1 MADRD
6 FRIDLLMRAHF
17 EQAQK
22 ALEDADRKL
31 SGIGKTLDK
40 VNARGITVGTA
51 LRGVGV
57 AATAAATAAV
67 AVLGLYISKTI
78 EAEKVQAQ
86 LGARIKDT
94 GGVAGRTLDQLNEQ
108 ASKLQNVTVFDD
120 EAIGNAQALLLTFT
134 QIRGVNFDRTIE
146 AATNLATVMDT
157 DVTDAAKI
165 LGKALSEPEKGL
177 GALRKA
183 GVTFTDA
190 QTEQI
195 SKMMEAGKIAEA
207 QAVILDKLQ
216 STMGSAASAARDT
229 LGGALQALK
238 GYFDNLLE
246 GKSGDAGIV
255 GTRNAVE
262 DLIRTLNDPATK
274 QGFDNM
280 ISGIVSAIG
289 YLTRFA
295 TTTANVTKFIGEEIA
310 ARVNG
315 PSIDDTVRI
324 EDRIR
329 RLQKTITE
337 VQKFRDQ
344 GLLFNSTFFEKAS
357 ELVPSD
363 FLKSPAA
370 VIARLQGELSKEQN
384 KLQIGVELNDSSVSK
399 AAKIAADAAAPLSN
413 PAPEGEGIAKPTKT
427 KPSGDPD
434 ADIKKRID
442 SLREESALLGQVKDG
457 EDKASEAA
465 KARYDT
471 TEGEFK
477 NKSPQLK
484 AELIAAA
491 EALDAKNADIEA
503 EKKRKQAIEDTKKA
517 YAEMVDG
524 LRTPAEVAVDEAIAK
539 LKTLNEA
546 MKDGIATKAEYDQ
559 AQLRIAA
566 GVVGD
571 QPTFQGLAPEV
582 GGPYGELG
590 KLDEAAAAEE
600 KWYQDS
606 LQRLEAYRAQK
617 DASQQAADAE
627 EETVEAAHQQ
637 RMRKIEEARQQAN
650 LAIMSNFFGQIAEL
664 QHSHNSK
671 AAAVGKAAA
680 IAQAIINTYQAATEA
695 YKAMAGIYAIGPVLG
710 AAAAAAA
717 IAAGMANVAAIRA
730 QPTGYAEGGY
740 TGPGGKYQPA
750 GIVHKG
756 EGVLTQEEIAA
767 LGGPSGFFDLQRA
780 IADGTLRERIYGW
793 AGYADGGLV
802 GARGPV
808 SATDWSAMDRN
819 RAAAMGGGQGG
830 KLSVYALFSEDEL
843 AQRLANH
850 PVMEKRIV
858 AVAGENGAAIRSEW

>member
-17 EQAQK
+17 EQAQAALDK
-22 ALEDADRKL
+22 AGRSFDQLGRT
-31 SGIGKTLDK
+31 IDK
-40 VNARGITVGTA
+40 VNARGLSTSTA

-86 LGARIKDT
+86 LQARIHDT
-94 GGVAGRTLDQLNEQ
+94 GGVAGRTLKDLNDQ
-108 ASKLQNVTVFDD
+108 AAKLQGVTVFDD
-120 EAIGNAQALLLTFT
+120 EAIGNAQAMLLTFT

-146 AATNLATVMDT
+146 AATNLATVMGT

-165 LGKALSEPEKGL
+165 LGKALSEPEQGL

-183 GVTFTDA
+183 GITFTDA

-195 SKMMEAGKIAEA
+195 KKMMEAGKIAEA
-207 QAVILDKLQ
+207 QTVILDKLQ
-216 STMGSAASAARDT
+216 GTMGTAAAAARDT

-289 YLTRFA
+289 HLVQFA
-295 TTTANVTKFIGEEIA
+295 STVANVTKFVGEEVA
-310 ARVNG
+310 ARVHG

-324 EDRIR
+324 EQRIE
-329 RLQKTITE
+329 RLQQTIAA
-337 VQKFRDQ
+337 VKKG
-344 GLLFNSTFFEKAS
+344 GLNILDAK

-363 FLKSPAA
+363 FLKSPAV
-370 VIARLQGELSKEQN
+370 VIARLQGELDKEQN
-384 KLQIGVELNDSSVSK
+384 KLHIGVELRDNAV
-399 AAKIAADAAAPLSN
+399 AQAKQIAAAATAPLAN

-427 KPSGDPD
+427 KSSSDPD
-434 ADIKKRID
+434 ADIKRRIE
-442 SLREESALLGQVKDG
+442 SLKEEAALLGQVKEG

-484 AELIAAA
+484 AELIASA
-491 EALDAKNADIEA
+491 EAVDAANARAEA
-503 EKKRKQAIEDTKKA
+503 EKKAREELEKTKQA
-517 YAEMVDG
+517 YAELLQD
-524 LRTPAEVAVDEAIAK
+524 LRTPAEVAVDDAIAK
-539 LKTLNEA
+539 LDTLNKA
-546 MKDGIATKAEYDQ
+546 MQAGIVTKDAYDR
-559 AQLRIAA
+559 AQQRIVD
-566 GVVGD
+566 GEFD
-571 QPTFQGLAPEV
+571 KPPDYNGLSPEV
-582 GGPYGELG
+582 GGAFSELSRIEEESQ
-590 KLDEAAAAEE
+590 KLDEWYRTQLE
-600 KWYQDS
+600 KLALSRQ
-606 LQRLEAYRAQK
+606 ERA
-617 DASQQAADAE
+617 DLNAHWDAE
-627 EETVEAAHQQ
+627 EEKVEAEHQQ
-637 RMRKIEEARQQAN
+637 RMMRIEADRQQAN
-650 LAIMSNFFGQIAEL
+650 LTVMSNFFGQIAQL

-671 AAAVGKAAA
+671 AAALGKTAA
-680 IAQAIINTYQAATEA
+680 IAQALINTYTAATEA
-695 YKAMAGIYAIGPVLG
+695 YKALAGVYIIGPALG

-780 IADGTLRERIYGW
+780 IADGSLRERIHGW
-793 AGYADGGLV
+793 VGYADGGMV

-808 SATDWSAMDRN
+808 TAPDWGAMEAN
-819 RAAAMGGGQGG
+819 RTAAISGQGAG
-830 KLSVYALFSEDEL
+830 NRLSVYVASDLDALAEKI
-843 AQRLANH
+843 ANH

-858 AVAGENGAAIRSEW
+858 VVAGENGASIRSDWS